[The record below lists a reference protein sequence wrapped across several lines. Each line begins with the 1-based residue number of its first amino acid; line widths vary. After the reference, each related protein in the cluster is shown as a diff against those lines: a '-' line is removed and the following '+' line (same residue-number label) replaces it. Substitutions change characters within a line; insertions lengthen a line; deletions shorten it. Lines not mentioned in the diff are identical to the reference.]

1 MAGWLETGGF
11 IDHLFDPVR
20 SELGA
25 ADSAIQGWFHDKL
38 NQDSDRYAVQRVLWL
53 YVGGIKDGQ
62 FTKFAGMNDPQ
73 AEKIVSYI
81 EQKISFDTVFIYNI
95 LYALYET
102 AKTDTSSASVLA
114 GGGTNFLDD
123 VLNGTIVDATAGVVN
138 SGFRALGFPS
148 VANTVLVVVIIA
160 VIGGLIYMK
169 VRK

>member
-1 MAGWLETGGF
+1 MASFLETGGW
-11 IDHLFDPVR
+11 IDHLFDPIR

-25 ADSAIQGWFHDKL
+25 ADTAIQGWFHDKL